1 MPLPDD
7 SLFPSS
13 FPAFERLRAAVHPLD
28 AAPVA
33 PPWNLEELHDL
44 LPDPAQLRE
53 AVVLLGVVP
62 RAQGPQVL
70 LTRRTDSLRQHA
82 GQVSF
87 PGGRIDEG
95 DAGPVA
101 AAVREAAEEI
111 GLAPA
116 QARPLGF
123 LDPLVTVTGFR
134 VLPVVATLATDFVPV
149 PNPDEVAEVFEIDLD
164 FLLHP
169 DHLESIALDWRGR
182 TRHVLQYRSAP
193 QAPQQRIWGVTASI
207 LFNLRERLAS
217 VAMETSR

>member
-1 MPLPDD
+1 MVFPID
-7 SLFPSS
+7 SA
-13 FPAFERLRAAVHPLD
+13 FPAFERLRAALHPLD
-28 AAPVA
+28 AVPATS
-33 PPWNLEELHDL
+33 PWNLEELADL
-44 LPDPAQLRE
+44 LPHAAPLRE

-70 LTRRTDSLRQHA
+70 LTRRTDSLREHA

-87 PGGRIDEG
+87 PGGRVDDS

-101 AAVREAAEEI
+101 AAVREASEEI

-123 LDPLVTVTGFR
+123 LDPLVTITGFR
-134 VLPVVATLATDFVPV
+134 VLPVVATLAIDFVPV

-169 DHLESIALDWRGR
+169 DHLERIALDWRGR
-182 TRHVLQYRSAP
+182 TRQVLQYRSAP

-217 VAMETSR
+217 VALEASR